1 MAFLLAHLSDP
12 HVPPL
17 PVARL
22 RELAGK
28 RMLGYLNWT
37 RNRHALHRR
46 DLLDTLV
53 ADMQAQRPDHIA
65 VTGDLMNL
73 SLESEYAPARRWI
86 DAVGAPRDVTLI
98 PGNHDAYVAGALA
111 RFNSDFAPYLADD
124 DSKVAPG
131 AYPFLR
137 RRGPLAIV
145 CVSTA
150 VATPPLMATGWLGA
164 AQRDALAAQLEALKR
179 EPVFRVV
186 LIHHPLQSKERH
198 KRLTDSAEVIAL
210 FGKHGAE
217 LVLHGHDHVHSTLWI
232 DGPRGRIPVIG
243 VPSASAAIGGKRPP
257 AAYNLFSIDRE
268 GEGWRCEQTVRGFDE
283 HATLRELSTTR
294 LI

>member
-37 RNRHALHRR
+37 RNRRALHRR
-46 DLLDTLV
+46 DRLDALV
-53 ADMQAQRPDHIA
+53 ADLQAQRPDHIA
-65 VTGDLMNL
+65 VTGDLVNL
-73 SLESEYAPARRWI
+73 SLDSEYAPARRWI
-86 DAVGAPRDVTLI
+86 DGVGAPDRVTLI
-98 PGNHDAYVAGALA
+98 PGNHDAYVAGALQ
-111 RFNSDFAPYLADD
+111 RFNSDFAPYLSDD
-124 DSKVAPG
+124 DSRITPG
-131 AYPFLR
+131 TYPFLR

-145 CVSTA
+145 SVSTA

-164 AQRDALAAQLEALKR
+164 AQRDALAARLEALKQ

-186 LIHHPLQSKERH
+186 LIHHPLQSKKHH
-198 KRLTDSAEVIAL
+198 KRLTDSAEVCAL
-210 FGKHGAE
+210 LAKHGAE
-217 LVLHGHDHVHSTLWI
+217 LVLHGHDHVHSILWI

-243 VPSASAAIGGKRPP
+243 VPSASAATGGKRPP
-257 AAYNLFSIDRE
+257 AAYNLFAIDRD
-268 GEGWRCEQTVRGFDE
+268 GGGWRCAQTVRGFDGSG
-283 HATLRELSTTR
+283 TLRELMSTR
-294 LI
+294 LV